1 MQLVSK
7 STRGY
12 RFPRAGRKSKR
23 APQPHGSCSAVSH
36 DMRASVQVIMWK
48 SLEGRVEDG
57 VSGDRPIHF
66 PYSIFKADRLI
77 DSFQNSSYNGSSK
90 LFPSLANGGSSHNGS
105 PDMRNNMNNRRFDH
119 HLPTI

>member
-1 MQLVSK
+1 MIGDQFI
-7 STRGY
+7 
-12 RFPRAGRKSKR
+12 FPDPRE
-23 APQPHGSCSAVSH
+23 
-36 DMRASVQVIMWK
+36 
-48 SLEGRVEDG
+48 L
-57 VSGDRPIHF
+57 
-66 PYSIFKADRLI
+66 DRLI